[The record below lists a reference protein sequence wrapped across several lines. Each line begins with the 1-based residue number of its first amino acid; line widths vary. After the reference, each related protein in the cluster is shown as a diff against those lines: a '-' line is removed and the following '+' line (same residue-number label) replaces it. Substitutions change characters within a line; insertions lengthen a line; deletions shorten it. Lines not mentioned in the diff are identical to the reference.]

1 MYQHPQHSRSLTPR
15 KPPEALS
22 SGTDLSMAKRE
33 LQVLRDAQE
42 AASQRVQALVIF
54 AGEKMWEIYG
64 KCWEYHCE
72 SWGEKPPNHLLDGV
86 FHQET
91 IHKWGTTIYMET
103 TIWENLGI

>member
-1 MYQHPQHSRSLTPR
+1 MYMYQHPQHSRSLTPR

-72 SWGEKPPNHLLDGV
+72 SLGEKLQII
-86 FHQET
+86 F
-91 IHKWGTTIYMET
+91 
-103 TIWENLGI
+103 